1 MLSIT
6 IPGWIM
12 RLILHY
18 YLFFDH
24 MDPNMIPLKIKI
36 YRIGKYKLEFRTIVG
51 VFVLLQVHV
60 YCLACNFVVYEL
72 ELLPY
77 LLFN

>member
-1 MLSIT
+1 MLAIT
-6 IPGWIM
+6 IPGWVM

-18 YLFFDH
+18 YLFFDR
-24 MDPNMIPLKIKI
+24 MNPNMIPLKIKI
-36 YRIGKYKLEFRTIVG
+36 TRFG

-60 YCLACNFVVYEL
+60 YCLACNFVVYKL

>member
-1 MLSIT
+1 MLAIT
-6 IPGWIM
+6 IPGWVM

-18 YLFFDH
+18 YLFFDR
-24 MDPNMIPLKIKI
+24 MNPNNMIPLKIKI
-36 YRIGKYKLEFRTIVG
+36 TRFG
-51 VFVLLQVHV
+51 VFVVLQVHV

>member
-1 MLSIT
+1 
-6 IPGWIM
+6 
-12 RLILHY
+12 
-18 YLFFDH
+18 
-24 MDPNMIPLKIKI
+24 MIPLKIKI
-36 YRIGKYKLEFRTIVG
+36 YRIGKYKLEFRTFVG

-60 YCLACNFVVYEL
+60 YCHLACNFVVYEL